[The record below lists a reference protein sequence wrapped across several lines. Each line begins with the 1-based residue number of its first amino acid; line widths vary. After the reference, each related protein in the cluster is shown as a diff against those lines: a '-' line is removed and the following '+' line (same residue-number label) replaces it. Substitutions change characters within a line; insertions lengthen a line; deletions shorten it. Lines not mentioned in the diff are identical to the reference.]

1 MLLVSFHYQGELSR
15 RKWKDSNTAVWG
27 VNLHMAQV
35 LCQKVSFFTF
45 NDKEIFR
52 WEGTGPGSLPHS
64 AGSQTWR
71 PVSGSR
77 TLLTVRGALSMW
89 EGARF
94 SDPFNCS
101 DSSVFP
107 SLLLSS
113 RTITLRKEGVHS
125 CYNSSSR
132 CFSLKASPVSLSW
145 ASFIPWTTVK

>member
-1 MLLVSFHYQGELSR
+1 MLLVSFHHQGELSR
-15 RKWKDSNTAVWG
+15 RNGKIQILQCEEYISKWLKFYVKRCHSLPSMT
-27 VNLHMAQV
+27 
-35 LCQKVSFFTF
+35 
-45 NDKEIFR
+45 EIFR
-52 WEGTGPGSLPHS
+52 WEGTGQGSLPRS

-77 TLLTVRGALSMW
+77 ALPTVRGPLLMW

-94 SDPFNCS
+94 PDPFNCS
-101 DSSVFP
+101 DASVVP

-113 RTITLRKEGVHS
+113 RTITLRKEGMHS